1 MKSRTPSF
9 VIELGLK
16 TGEDQESALETY
28 FSDARQLFNAVLGT
42 AKKRVRAMK
51 STDVCRRRLTSPYF
65 PHDSTLSPDTYFC
78 KTALIQCFQTKNFV
92 AKLTSFSTAS

>member
-16 TGEDQESALETY
+16 IGEDQESALETC

-51 STDVCRRRLTSPYF
+51 STDVVQE
-65 PHDSTLSPDTYFC
+65 
-78 KTALIQCFQTKNFV
+78 KANFSV
-92 AKLTSFSTAS
+92 FSS

>member
-28 FSDARQLFNAVLGT
+28 FSDAPSSSMLFLEQQRNAC
-42 AKKRVRAMK
+42 A
-51 STDVCRRRLTSPYF
+51 P
-65 PHDSTLSPDTYFC
+65 
-78 KTALIQCFQTKNFV
+78 
-92 AKLTSFSTAS
+92 

>member
-28 FSDARQLFNAVLGT
+28 FSDARQRFNAVLGT
-42 AKKRVRAMK
+42 AKKRVHAMK
-51 STDVCRRRLTSPYF
+51 STE
-65 PHDSTLSPDTYFC
+65 
-78 KTALIQCFQTKNFV
+78 A
-92 AKLTSFSTAS
+92 

>member
-42 AKKRVRAMK
+42 AKKHVRAMK
-51 STDVCRRRLTSPYF
+51 SSE
-65 PHDSTLSPDTYFC
+65 
-78 KTALIQCFQTKNFV
+78 A
-92 AKLTSFSTAS
+92 

>member
-16 TGEDQESALETY
+16 TGEDQESALATY

-51 STDVCRRRLTSPYF
+51 STE
-65 PHDSTLSPDTYFC
+65 
-78 KTALIQCFQTKNFV
+78 A
-92 AKLTSFSTAS
+92 